1 MAAEGEE
8 KKAAPEAEK
17 EAPKEVEKEAPKEAA
32 AGLKP
37 KVAEKPKEVEEDA
50 PADKR
55 KTISSTAACID
66 TTDATLNVMPTA
78 NGKVLM
84 TLMEGGFQYL
94 LAGARTTVGL
104 KSGRYLFEVKIVESH
119 RDTTPQ
125 QAQGRVPLP
134 RNIVRLG
141 LSSGGTSLFLG
152 DGSAD
157 NVSFDSEGFFIAEK
171 NRKKVTVKSE
181 RDTTLGLLVNL
192 DQSSPQ
198 ANTVS
203 LFRNGARA
211 CEPQPIPEA
220 LRGKPLFPTVTYKN
234 VTLQL
239 NLGTVPLAPL
249 PFTCRMVSEAAVAD
263 VEVVTIPEPKGGKP
277 EVVFPVGLPEH
288 GFFDW
293 VDIFLQQNPGFTE
306 LSDRKILDWAAK
318 SGLWRQSKGIGAS
331 ADKPDMKFGIPL
343 LDDLS
348 VRRVLQHIAPTS
360 RRSFVIP
367 ELRGNLLAA
376 ERKQAL
382 ARWPL
387 TAFKK
392 TAAIIAGEPKA
403 DFKSQVQ
410 GLILADKKEAALAEL
425 KKKREEEARKRVAEE
440 KKKAA
445 EAAQKARQLLL
456 KRKREGTEGE
466 EEPAPVEEAKEEPT
480 EEPMEVTVE
489 LTDEEKAMTF
499 RKTGT
504 VDVAEQV
511 LSRCYADFTFPT
523 SEEGFDEVSYKWQD
537 EAACAKLLKD
547 WIFAKKLT
555 QRVDDIKPGAAFA
568 EALPKWTKV
577 LADWRK
583 RQNEWKDPVKKKAF
597 LAARAEAKK
606 KAAAE
611 AAEKGDEAP
620 AEDKEI
626 DPEDLD
632 VASVE
637 DVTDIGNGEPLFAN
651 FAFEDWLM
659 LAARYEFHLLVL
671 SFKKDL
677 DDADRPSFTT
687 KDFAFYYQKYFKKA
701 FNVRS
706 FARDK
711 VEQVV
716 DLMKDTIKIDASSS
730 FLTNVLAEDTDVA
743 QFVKLAEDHRRER
756 TRRMDAGDETAE
768 LKFPKTGVP
777 TQPAMRPGV
786 PSVAAVRP
794 GMPGLAPRMGGLP
807 AGAVGGVKRPLAP
820 AAPAVS
826 TSYVAKQPRVSP
838 YGRFTSK

>member
-1 MAAEGEE
+1 
-8 KKAAPEAEK
+8 
-17 EAPKEVEKEAPKEAA
+17 
-32 AGLKP
+32 
-37 KVAEKPKEVEEDA
+37 
-50 PADKR
+50 
-55 KTISSTAACID
+55 
-66 TTDATLNVMPTA
+66 
-78 NGKVLM
+78 
-84 TLMEGGFQYL
+84 LMEGGLQYL

-104 KSGRYLFEVKIVESH
+104 KSGRYLYEVKIIESH
-119 RDTTPQ
+119 KDTTPQ
-125 QAQGRVPLP
+125 QAQGRVPMP

-141 LSSGGTSLFLG
+141 LSAGGTSLFLG

-157 NVSFDSEGFFIAEK
+157 NVSFDSEGFFVAEK
-171 NRKKVTVKSE
+171 NRKKVTIKSE

-192 DQSSPQ
+192 DDSSPQ

-203 LFRNGARA
+203 LFRNGVRA

-220 LRGKPLFPTVTYKN
+220 LRGKSLFPTVTYKN

-249 PFTCRMVSEAAVAD
+249 PFKCRMVAEAAVAD
-263 VEVVTIPEPKGGKP
+263 TEVVTIPALKGGKP
-277 EVVFPVGLPEH
+277 EVVFPVGLPES

-293 VDIFLQQNPGFTE
+293 VDLFLQQNTEFTE
-306 LSDRKILDWAAK
+306 LSDRKILEWAAK
-318 SGLWRQSKGIGAS
+318 SGLWRQNKAALGAS

-360 RRSFVIP
+360 RRSFVVP

-376 ERKQAL
+376 ERKQAV

-392 TAAIIAGEPKA
+392 TAVVIAGEPSA

-410 GLILADKKEAALAEL
+410 GLILADKKAAALAEL
-425 KKKREEEARKRVAEE
+425 KRKREEEARKRIAEE

-445 EAAQKARQLLL
+445 EEAQKKRQAAL
-456 KRKREGTEGE
+456 KRKREGLPAEE
-466 EEPAPVEEAKEEPT
+466 EEPAAEEAKEEPK
-480 EEPMEVTVE
+480 EEPMEVEVE
-489 LTDEEKAMTF
+489 LTDEEKALSF
-499 RKTGT
+499 RKTG
-504 VDVAEQV
+504 VADVAEQV

-523 SEEGFDEVSYKWQD
+523 TEEGFDEVSYKWQD
-537 EAACAKLLKD
+537 EAACTKVLKD
-547 WIFAKKLT
+547 WVFAKKLT
-555 QRVDDIKPGAAFA
+555 QRVDDIKPGATFT
-568 EALPKWTKV
+568 EAWQKWTKV
-577 LADWRK
+577 LGEWRK
-583 RQNEWKDPVKKKAF
+583 RQNEWKDPNKKKAL

-611 AAEKGDEAP
+611 AAEKGEEAPP

-626 DPEDLD
+626 DVEDLD
-632 VASVE
+632 VAGVE

-651 FAFEDWLM
+651 FAFEDWHM
-659 LAARYEFHLLVL
+659 LAARYEFHLLVQ

-687 KDFAFYYQKYFKKA
+687 KDFGFYYQKYFKKA

-706 FARDK
+706 FAREK
-711 VEQVV
+711 VEQVL
-716 DLMKDTIKIDASSS
+716 DLMKDTVKIDGPSS
-730 FLTNVLAEDTDVA
+730 FLTNVLAEDTDA
-743 QFVKLAEDHRRER
+743 SQFVKLAEDHRRER

-768 LKFPKTGVP
+768 LKFPKTGIP
-777 TQPAMRPGV
+777 TQPATRPAL
-786 PSVAAVRP
+786 PTVRP
-794 GMPGLAPRMGGLP
+794 GMPGGLAPRGVGGLH
-807 AGAVGGVKRPLAP
+807 AGAGGIKRPLAP
-820 AAPAVS
+820 AAAAVS
-826 TSYVAKQPRVSP
+826 NSYVAKQPRVSP